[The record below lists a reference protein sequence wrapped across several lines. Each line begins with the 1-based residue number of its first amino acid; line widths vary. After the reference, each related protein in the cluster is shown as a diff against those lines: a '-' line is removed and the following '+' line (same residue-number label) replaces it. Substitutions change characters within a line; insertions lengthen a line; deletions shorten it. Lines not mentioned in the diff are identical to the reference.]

1 MCIRDSLTVA
11 PFSNPGAPSN
21 SYTLAGWQ
29 SALGVDSHSAALNP
43 TFVSPTS
50 LNSPGFALV
59 AGTAGSASG
68 SKPGRVGGVAGGALI
83 DMGAWGGASPPS
95 QIGCNFSAVG
105 AIPNPPVILSVS

>member
-1 MCIRDSLTVA
+1 
-11 PFSNPGAPSN
+11 
-21 SYTLAGWQ
+21 LAGWQ
-29 SALGVDSHSAALNP
+29 SALGVDAHSAALNP

-50 LNSPGFALV
+50 LNPPGFALV

-68 SKPGRVGGVAGGALI
+68 STPGRVGGVAGGALT
-83 DMGAWGGASPPS
+83 DMGAWGGAASPA

>member
-1 MCIRDSLTVA
+1 VVAGGLALSDYNLYGAGAASGAYLTVA

-83 DMGAWGGASPPS
+83 DMGCLLYTSR
-95 QIGCNFSAVG
+95 CV
-105 AIPNPPVILSVS
+105 